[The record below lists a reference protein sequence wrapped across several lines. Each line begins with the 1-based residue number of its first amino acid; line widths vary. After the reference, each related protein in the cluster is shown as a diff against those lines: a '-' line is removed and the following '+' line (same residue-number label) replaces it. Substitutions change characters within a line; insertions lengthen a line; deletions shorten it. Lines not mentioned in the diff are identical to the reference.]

1 MKNSSCL
8 ELLPGCCPPGSSRA
22 NPAAQ
27 PRLSV
32 GDTKSRAQGSRPGS
46 QGCGASSGNARTPR
60 SSSTSWSCNPKSPSA
75 SILNYHQPQQRGLPE
90 LPHTSAAEH
99 LLLAREHAGSFPAE
113 GRRTIS
119 SRSSPFPGRSS
130 LGFSHSD
137 TEKHLYTQQLMVV
150 TAAVTNT
157 AWEHLVRAC
166 EHPRDEPGHG
176 DREAEPTST
185 SVF

>member
-1 MKNSSCL
+1 M
-8 ELLPGCCPPGSSRA
+8 LPPRSSRA

-27 PRLSV
+27 PRLGV

-46 QGCGASSGNARTPR
+46 QGCGASSGEVRTPR

-119 SRSSPFPGRSS
+119 SRSFLFPGRSS
-130 LGFSHSD
+130 LGFSHSNAD
-137 TEKHLYTQQLMVV
+137 KQLYTQQQSL
-150 TAAVTNT
+150 TQPGNT
-157 AWEHLVRAC
+157 WS
-166 EHPRDEPGHG
+166 EPAST
-176 DREAEPTST
+176 REMNQVMGTEKQSQRVHQFSDFITSPQ
-185 SVF
+185 SPLS